1 MSVRVLVQRV
11 SQSVMVL
18 NEQDT
23 YLAQRIAT
31 CGDKVY
37 SRKVKVKGAPN
48 FLPANK
54 PPAPRL

>member
-1 MSVRVLVQRV
+1 V
-11 SQSVMVL
+11 SNL
-18 NEQDT
+18 TFGGANLDT
-23 YLAQRIAT
+23 LYAT